1 MYIVSY
7 DFESNR
13 RRSKFS
19 KFLKKFGRRIQYSI
33 FEIRNSPRVLKNIL
47 TEVEMVYEPHFTKTD
62 SIIIMQLCETCKGKV
77 KRYGYSANE
86 EEEVVMF
93 E

>member
-7 DFESNR
+7 DFQSNR

-19 KFLKKFGRRIQYSI
+19 NFLKKFGRRLQFSV
-33 FEIRNSPRVLKNIL
+33 FEIKNSKRVLANIQ
-47 TEVEMVYEPHFTKTD
+47 TEVEAVYEPHFTNAD
-62 SIIIMQLCETCKGKV
+62 SILIISLCEACKGKV
-77 KRYGYSANE
+77 RRYGYAVNE
-86 EEEVVMF
+86 EKDVVVF

>member
-19 KFLKKFGRRIQYSI
+19 NFLKKFGRRIQYSI
-33 FEIRNSPRVLKNIL
+33 FEIKNSQRALKNIS
-47 TEVEMVYEPHFTKTD
+47 TEIEMVYEPHFTNND
-62 SIIIMQLCETCKGKV
+62 SIIIMKLCEGCKKKV
-77 KRYGYSANE
+77 KRYGYAANE
-86 EEEVVMF
+86 EESVVIF

>member
-1 MYIVSY
+1 MFIVSY

-13 RRSKFS
+13 RRTKFS

-33 FEIRNSPRVLKNIL
+33 FEIKNSARVLRNIS
-47 TEVEMVYEPHFTKTD
+47 TEVEKIYEPHFTNAD
-62 SIIIMQLCETCKGKV
+62 SILIMHLCETCKGKV
-77 KRYGYSANE
+77 KRYGYAANE
-86 EEEVVMF
+86 EEEVVVF

>member
-7 DFESNR
+7 DIESNR
-13 RRSKFS
+13 RRTKFS

-33 FEIRNSPRVLKNIL
+33 FEIRNSSRVLKNIM
-47 TEVEMVYEPHFTKTD
+47 TEVEMVYEPHFTNSD
-62 SIIIMQLCETCKGKV
+62 SILIMQLCEGCKGKV
-77 KRYGYSANE
+77 KRYGYAANE
-86 EEEVVMF
+86 EEEVVIF